1 MSTPTTPTTRLRAAA
16 AASQVAATT
25 AKQRSREAK
34 ERLVLAARH
43 AQLTPERAFA
53 LGAAT
58 PAEPLPHGLP
68 PASVAARRR
77 VLTLLIQQLQAEH
90 DAL

>member
-1 MSTPTTPTTRLRAAA
+1 MKQAA
-16 AASQVAATT
+16 AASQAAAST

-34 ERLVLAARH
+34 ERLALTARH
-43 AQLTPERAFA
+43 AQLTPARAFA
-53 LGAAT
+53 LGATT

-68 PASVAARRR
+68 SATVAARRR

-90 DAL
+90 DALY

>member
-1 MSTPTTPTTRLRAAA
+1 MPSPPERLRAAA
-16 AASQVAATT
+16 AASQVAAAST

-34 ERLVLAARH
+34 ERLALAAHH
-43 AQLTPERAFA
+43 AQLSPERAFA
-53 LGAAT
+53 LGATT

-68 PASVAARRR
+68 PASAASRRR
-77 VLTLLIQQLQAEH
+77 VLTLLIQQMQAEH